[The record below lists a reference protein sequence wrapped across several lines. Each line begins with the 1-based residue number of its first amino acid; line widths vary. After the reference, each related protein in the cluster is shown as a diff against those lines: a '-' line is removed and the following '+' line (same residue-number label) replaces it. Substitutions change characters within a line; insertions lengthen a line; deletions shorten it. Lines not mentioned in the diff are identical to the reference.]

1 MSQIKDL
8 EQEIAAC
15 AAHVAEIVRR
25 VRELNAFDRQTL
37 VTRLR
42 LGDRYAQLAA
52 EKFASLDDASLP
64 VGLVGMGRGVRRD
77 LESSAEVRHV
87 LAPCARVGKAGDW
100 WTERHRSCTGSHH
113 VGGVEVRCQCSCHIR
128 TPAGGS

>member
-1 MSQIKDL
+1 MSQIDEL
-8 EQEIAAC
+8 EQDLGDC
-15 AAHVAEIVRR
+15 AARVAEIARR
-25 VRELNAFDRQTL
+25 VRGLDAFDRQAL

-42 LGDRYAQLAA
+42 LGDAYAQLAA
-52 EKFASLDDASLP
+52 EEIAMVDEASLF
-64 VGLVGMGRGVRRD
+64 VGLVGLGRGVRRD

-113 VGGVEVRCQCSCHIR
+113 VGGVEVRCQCSCHLR